1 MFDLD
6 NWQEIWT
13 TITRN
18 KLRSLLTGFGIFWGI
33 FMLVL
38 LLGIGNGFRDG
49 IQRIL
54 NGVAANTCVFLT
66 DRTSEPYRGYRKGRA
81 WEMNARDVELIRG
94 KARWVEQVAPV
105 LYGAYSDK
113 NVVRGMK
120 SGTYNIMGVLP
131 AQFVVYPQ
139 VVMQGRLINEMD
151 VEQRRKVCVISP
163 GVYETLFSPG
173 ENPLGKYIR
182 VKGIYFQVVGVS
194 RMVAS
199 NTGQKDE
206 SFYIPFTTM
215 RYTFSRGDR
224 IHQLFCIGQ
233 EGVDASLVEQEV
245 KMILREAHDI
255 APNDEKAI
263 LSYNTQEMFQIF
275 NNLILGVDLLI
286 WIVGLGAL
294 MSGMVGISNIM
305 LVTVRERTREIGV
318 RRALG
323 AKPVTILKQLMSESV
338 LLTFVS
344 GIFGFLLGVFILEMM
359 ARAMTD
365 STGLLAPP
373 SISFNMS
380 LLALFIL
387 VLAGVAAGILPTI
400 RALKIKAIDA
410 IRDE

>member
-1 MFDLD
+1 
-6 NWQEIWT
+6 
-13 TITRN
+13 
-18 KLRSLLTGFGIFWGI
+18 
-33 FMLVL
+33 
-38 LLGIGNGFRDG
+38 
-49 IQRIL
+49 
-54 NGVAANTCVFLT
+54 
-66 DRTSEPYRGYRKGRA
+66 
-81 WEMNARDVELIRG
+81 
-94 KARWVEQVAPV
+94 
-105 LYGAYSDK
+105 
-113 NVVRGMK
+113 
-120 SGTYNIMGVLP
+120 
-131 AQFVVYPQ
+131 
-139 VVMQGRLINEMD
+139 
-151 VEQRRKVCVISP
+151 
-163 GVYETLFSPG
+163 
-173 ENPLGKYIR
+173 
-182 VKGIYFQVVGVS
+182 
-194 RMVAS
+194 MVAS

-245 KMILREAHDI
+245 KTILREAHDI

-344 GIFGFLLGVFILEMM
+344 GIFGFLLGVFH
-359 ARAMTD
+359 R
-365 STGLLAPP
+365 
-373 SISFNMS
+373 
-380 LLALFIL
+380 
-387 VLAGVAAGILPTI
+387 
-400 RALKIKAIDA
+400 RIKYPNG
-410 IRDE
+410 E